1 MSTNEAHSKRHDTSA
16 VLPQLLAICRQI
28 DGAFGRYVGPIAAEL
43 CAEAQRAWTHGGK
56 RTKPADVLAYI
67 GLLSVH
73 IPSAEQRLA
82 FENEARRYIRLTT

>member
-1 MSTNEAHSKRHDTSA
+1 MSKEAHSERDSA
-16 VLPQLLAICRQI
+16 GVVLPQLLTICRQI
-28 DGAFGRYVGPIAAEL
+28 DNAFGRYVGPIAAEL
-43 CAEAQRAWTHGGK
+43 CAEAQKAWTRTGK

-82 FENEARRYIRLTT
+82 FENEARRHIRFTS